1 MQHLIHTKNEDNFLI
16 QTLVSRWPWDAEN
29 PFPDHV
35 SQAVKDAIWTYSRRR
50 LTMLR
55 IPTGSSQPRFD
66 DHRNHSGRHYWL
78 PRQLLWVPPHTPDSD
93 TNTPLV
99 NPAFQATA
107 PPSPSA
113 QQVFIKY
120 IT

>member
-55 IPTGSSQPRFD
+55 IPTGSSQPYFEYAYPSQTT
-66 DHRNHSGRHYWL
+66 H
-78 PRQLLWVPPHTPDSD
+78 PTI
-93 TNTPLV
+93 
-99 NPAFQATA
+99 A
-107 PPSPSA
+107 P
-113 QQVFIKY
+113 QM
-120 IT
+120 T